1 MEPIGRHQMVKIK
14 RLFINQY
21 GRLSLSKVLVC
32 SSVFLI
38 VIFLTVNYKYNLI
51 EKYKAY
57 NSMYIQ
63 IGYPSVIKQLEI
75 VVQKKV
81 ETILSK
87 KSDINLKD
95 DGSGDIRLD
104 LRNTLYFKG
113 EVYQISDDSIIL
125 MNNWGYKSWKINHE
139 LINEIFSTFSDTELK
154 EYKKFMGR

>member
-1 MEPIGRHQMVKIK
+1 MRHF
-14 RLFINQY
+14 LDQY
-21 GRLSLSKVLVC
+21 GRLSLSKVLVY
-32 SSVFLI
+32 SLVSLI

-51 EKYKAY
+51 EEYKAY
-57 NSMYIQ
+57 HSMYIR

-81 ETILSK
+81 EIILSK
-87 KSDINLKD
+87 KADINLKD

-125 MNNWGYKSWKINHE
+125 MNNWGYNSWKINHE
-139 LINEIFSTFSDTELK
+139 LIIEIFNTFSDTELM
-154 EYKKFMGR
+154 EYKKFMGK